1 MLKYFENFLIIL
13 SPLTLL
19 LVTLFIE
26 DGASKNTWLFMVL
39 VPQAIIAISLFFL
52 KSSGDKKERAIEV
65 KSKILADDQF
75 ISLYERNPIA
85 YLTVSHNGDI
95 VMFNPAAIK
104 FFSASSNSL
113 IGMNFVDMIF
123 DEGNGDSVSVI
134 GGKISSGITI
144 NNQEIR
150 IKTVTGEVRWVSLS
164 VSTYDIRNQRL
175 VSLLDIT
182 QEKVIDKAKSEFVA
196 LATHQLRTPVAA
208 IRWNLELLEKSIG
221 DDRSDSQDRYLT
233 KISRNTMRMIAL
245 INDFLSVSKLETGT
259 FATKFED
266 LNLKDFFEAITDEFT
281 EKISEKNLTLKKF
294 YNPEDLVFKSDS
306 RLLHIIVSNLVSNAV
321 KYVERDGEVSL
332 SYELDSSGNNL
343 IINVADNGI
352 GVPKNE
358 LGGLFTK
365 FFRASNA
372 QTQQAEGTGLGLYIV
387 KQSVDKLGGVIDFVS
402 AENEGASFMIKI
414 PRTY

>member
-1 MLKYFENFLIIL
+1 MIKFFEKFLIIL
-13 SPLTLL
+13 SPATLL
-19 LVTLFIE
+19 LVVFFTEETTKRTTL
-26 DGASKNTWLFMVL
+26 LFMVL
-39 VPQAIIAISLFFL
+39 VPQAIIALSLLFL
-52 KSSGDKKERAIEV
+52 KKSDEEKEKEVEV

-75 ISLYERNPIA
+75 ISLYDRNPLA
-85 YLTVSHNGDI
+85 YLTVKHDGDI

-104 FFSASSNSL
+104 FFSANSNSL

-123 DEGNGDSVSVI
+123 DDGDGDSVSVI

-150 IKTVTGEVRWVSLS
+150 IKIVTGEIRWVSLS
-164 VSTYDIRNQRL
+164 VNTYDIRNQRL
-175 VSLLDIT
+175 VSLVDIT

-221 DDRSDSQDRYLT
+221 NERSESQDRYLN
-233 KISRNTMRMIAL
+233 KIGRNTMRMIAL

-259 FATKFED
+259 FATKYED
-266 LNLKDFFEAITDEFT
+266 LNLKEFFEAITDEFT
-281 EKISEKNLTLKKF
+281 EKITEKNITLKKF

-321 KYVERDGEVSL
+321 KYVGHDGEVSL
-332 SYELDSSGNNL
+332 SYELDGDNL
-343 IINVADNGI
+343 IVNVADNGI

-402 AENEGASFMIKI
+402 AENEGASFMIRI
-414 PRTY
+414 PRSF

>member
-1 MLKYFENFLIIL
+1 MLKYFEKFLIIL

-19 LVTLFIE
+19 LVTFFTE
-26 DGASKNTWLFMVL
+26 DDTSKTTWLLMVF

-52 KSSGDKKERAIEV
+52 KKTGEAKEKSIEV

-85 YLTVSHNGDI
+85 YLTVKHDGSI

-104 FFSASSNSL
+104 FFSANSNSL

-123 DEGNGDSVSVI
+123 DEGDNDSVSVI

-150 IKTVTGEVRWVSLS
+150 VKIVTGEIRWVSLS

-221 DDRSDSQDRYLT
+221 ENRNEAQDRYLN

-266 LNLKDFFEAITDEFT
+266 LNLLDFFEAVVDEFSEKIT
-281 EKISEKNLTLKKF
+281 EKNITLKKF
-294 YNPEDLVFKSDS
+294 YNPEDLVFRSDS

-321 KYVERDGEVSL
+321 KYVGHNGEVSL
-332 SYELDSSGNNL
+332 SYELDNTGNNL

-358 LGGLFTK
+358 LAGLFTK

-402 AENEGASFMIKI
+402 AENEGVSFVIKI
-414 PRTY
+414 PRS

>member
-1 MLKYFENFLIIL
+1 MIKFFEKFLIIL
-13 SPLTLL
+13 SPATLL
-19 LVTLFIE
+19 LVVFFTEETTKRTTL
-26 DGASKNTWLFMVL
+26 LFMVL
-39 VPQAIIAISLFFL
+39 VPQAIIALSLLFL
-52 KSSGDKKERAIEV
+52 KKSDEEKEKEVEV

-75 ISLYERNPIA
+75 ISLYERNPLA
-85 YLTVSHNGDI
+85 YLTVKHDGDI

-104 FFSASSNSL
+104 FFSANSNSL

-123 DEGNGDSVSVI
+123 DDGDGDSVSVI

-150 IKTVTGEVRWVSLS
+150 IKIVTGEIRWVSLS
-164 VSTYDIRNQRL
+164 VNTYDIRNQRL
-175 VSLLDIT
+175 VSLVDIT

-221 DDRSDSQDRYLT
+221 NERSESQDRYLN
-233 KISRNTMRMIAL
+233 KIGRNTMRMIAL

-259 FATKFED
+259 FATKYED
-266 LNLKDFFEAITDEFT
+266 LNLKEFFEAITDEFT
-281 EKISEKNLTLKKF
+281 EKITEKNITLKKF

-321 KYVERDGEVSL
+321 KYVGHDGEVSL
-332 SYELDSSGNNL
+332 SYELDGDNL
-343 IINVADNGI
+343 IVNVADNGI

-402 AENEGASFMIKI
+402 AENEGASFMIRI
-414 PRTY
+414 PRSF